1 MNNSLYKRARDMHLE
16 EHPFQ
21 ELERVVYLAWTNQK
35 PDMACKDY
43 VRGKSLIS

>member
-16 EHPFQ
+16 PRTFQ
-21 ELERVVYLAWTNQK
+21 KLKHVVYLAWTNQN
-35 PDMACKDY
+35 PVMACKDY